1 LRTLAYTVHDAH
13 SSPRRLTSAPAALA
27 LWVAL
32 IASNLWWLHQSG
44 AVAWPSV
51 VQRMFRS
58 EVVQV
63 SAAHQAGDLALARQ
77 RHLKLDADGAF

>member
-1 LRTLAYTVHDAH
+1 MRTLAYTVHDAH
-13 SSPRRLTSAPAALA
+13 SSQRRLTSAPVALV

-32 IASNLWWLHQSG
+32 IASNLWWLHRSS
-44 AVAWPSV
+44 AFEWPSV
-51 VQRMFRS
+51 VQRLFRS

-63 SAAHQAGDLALARQ
+63 AAARQASDLTVARQ